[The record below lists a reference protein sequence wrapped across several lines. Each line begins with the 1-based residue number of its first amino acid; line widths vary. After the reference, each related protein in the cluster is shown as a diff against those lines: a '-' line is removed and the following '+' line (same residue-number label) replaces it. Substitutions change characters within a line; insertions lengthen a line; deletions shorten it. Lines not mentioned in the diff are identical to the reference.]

1 MDRRSR
7 TAAPLSARWPFPAS
21 RASSRGSLPERLPMG
36 AGGYELVA
44 QLGSG
49 GMAEVFLA
57 RRRGLYATEHT
68 VVVKRLRDEFRAA
81 PAVVKMFAWEAWISA
96 RLRHPNIVRF
106 YDFVSH
112 RGRDH
117 LVLEHVRGPDLATL
131 GRALQATGRSFSF
144 GVVIE
149 VGAAAARALAHA
161 HALKDDDGVPI
172 GLVHRDVSP
181 QNILVSVDGE
191 IKLIDFG
198 VAKTTSAHVPRD
210 TAPGL
215 VKGKMGYIAPE
226 HLRGQPLDARGDVY
240 ALGVVLFEMLTGRP
254 LFRRGADVEM
264 IRQALDAEIPPLAAL
279 RWDCP
284 PALEAVVQRALA
296 QDPRDRFESAAAMEQ
311 ALRAAGSALSVE
323 GGPAALAELAE
334 LAREVY
340 EGEQV
345 SAPDTWREPMAPP
358 LVTSP
363 ARSAPIEEPPAEDTR
378 PEGVRR
384 ARILTREPGEIVAAT
399 SARCDA
405 TRPEVP
411 LQVDEAA
418 TIVAAPPLLRHRAF
432 SPRIVPLVVAFVM
445 GLLVAAAAR
454 GSTPPEGVDRARDAA
469 PGSRTMHRTSQIDL
483 DGNAS
488 CTNE

>member
-1 MDRRSR
+1 
-7 TAAPLSARWPFPAS
+7 
-21 RASSRGSLPERLPMG
+21 MG
-36 AGGYELVA
+36 AGGYELA
-44 QLGSG
+44 EQLGSG

-57 RRRGLYATEHT
+57 RRRGLYAIEHT

-96 RLRHPNIVRF
+96 RLCHPNIVRF

-117 LVLEHVRGPDLATL
+117 LVLEHVRGHDLATL
-131 GRALQATGRSFSF
+131 GRALQATGRSFPF
-144 GVVIE
+144 GAVIE

-161 HALKDDDGVPI
+161 HALQDDDGVPI

-264 IRQALDAEIPPLAAL
+264 IRQALDAEIPPLASL

-323 GGPAALAELAE
+323 GGPAALAELAD
-334 LAREVY
+334 LAGDV
-340 EGEQV
+340 
-345 SAPDTWREPMAPP
+345 
-358 LVTSP
+358 VTCGD
-363 ARSAPIEEPPAEDTR
+363 I
-378 PEGVRR
+378 
-384 ARILTREPGEIVAAT
+384 
-399 SARCDA
+399 
-405 TRPEVP
+405 
-411 LQVDEAA
+411 
-418 TIVAAPPLLRHRAF
+418 
-432 SPRIVPLVVAFVM
+432 
-445 GLLVAAAAR
+445 
-454 GSTPPEGVDRARDAA
+454 
-469 PGSRTMHRTSQIDL
+469 GSRHVS
-483 DGNAS
+483 GAP
-488 CTNE
+488 

>member
-1 MDRRSR
+1 
-7 TAAPLSARWPFPAS
+7 
-21 RASSRGSLPERLPMG
+21 MG
-36 AGGYELVA
+36 AGGYDLLE

-57 RRRGLYATEHT
+57 RRRGLYAIEHM

-81 PAVVKMFAWEAWISA
+81 PSVVKMFAWEAWISA
-96 RLRHPNIVRF
+96 RLCHPNIVRF

-112 RGRDH
+112 GGREH

-131 GRALQATGRSFSF
+131 GRVLQASRRSFPF
-144 GVVIE
+144 RVVIE

-161 HALKDDDGVPI
+161 HALEDDDGVPI

-226 HLRGQPLDARGDVY
+226 HLRGQPLDARSDVY

-264 IRQALDAEIPPLAAL
+264 IRQALESEIPPLTSL
-279 RWDCP
+279 RPDCP
-284 PALEAVVQRALA
+284 YALEAVVRRALA
-296 QDPRDRFESAAAMEQ
+296 QDPRDRFESAAVMEQ
-311 ALRAAGSALSVE
+311 ALRAVGAELADE
-323 GGPAALAELAE
+323 GAAPSLAE

-340 EGEQV
+340 EADEDGF
-345 SAPDTWREPMAPP
+345 APDTWPEPRSERHA
-358 LVTSP
+358 TSP
-363 ARSAPIEEPPAEDTR
+363 ALSAPLDDRAAEDTR
-378 PEGVRR
+378 PEGIRR
-384 ARILTREPGEIVAAT
+384 ARVVTGEPPEIASEKGV
-399 SARCDA
+399 RCDA
-405 TRPEVP
+405 TRPEVSVRLEEP
-411 LQVDEAA
+411 A
-418 TIVAAPPLLRHRAF
+418 TLIAAPLAERGRVL
-432 SPRIVPLVVAFVM
+432 SPRVVPILVAFVM

-454 GSTPPEGVDRARDAA
+454 GGTPPEGIGPTRDVSV
-469 PGSRTMHRTSQIDL
+469 GSRAWRPTSQIDETI
-483 DGNAS
+483 GS
-488 CTNE
+488 TSK

>member
-7 TAAPLSARWPFPAS
+7 TATATSARWPFPAS
-21 RASSRGSLPERLPMG
+21 KPASRGALPERLPMG
-36 AGGYELVA
+36 AGGYELLE
-44 QLGSG
+44 QLGCG

-57 RRRGLYATEHT
+57 RRRGLYAIEHM

-81 PAVVKMFAWEAWISA
+81 PSVVKMFAWEAWISA
-96 RLRHPNIVRF
+96 RLCHPNIARF

-131 GRALQATGRSFSF
+131 CRALHASGRSLPFRA
-144 GVVIE
+144 VIE

-161 HALKDDDGVPI
+161 HALEDDDGVPI

-210 TAPGL
+210 TVPGL

-254 LFRRGADVEM
+254 LFRRGGDEEM
-264 IRQALDAEIPPLAAL
+264 IRQALDAEIPPLTSL
-279 RWDCP
+279 RPDCP
-284 PALEAVVQRALA
+284 ATLEAVVRRALA

-311 ALRAAGSALSVE
+311 ALRVVDAELADESGSLS
-323 GGPAALAELAE
+323 LAE
-334 LAREVY
+334 LAREVH
-340 EGEQV
+340 EAGH
-345 SAPDTWREPMAPP
+345 APDTWPEPNSPRRT
-358 LVTSP
+358 TSP
-363 ARSAPIEEPPAEDTR
+363 AMSAPTDDPAAEDTR
-378 PEGVRR
+378 PEGFRR
-384 ARILTREPGEIVAAT
+384 ARVVTGAPAEIAAET
-399 SARCDA
+399 NVRCDA
-405 TRPEVP
+405 TRPDVP
-411 LQVDEAA
+411 PRVDEPD
-418 TIVAAPPLLRHRAF
+418 TMIAAPPPQRRFTF
-432 SPRIVPLVVAFVM
+432 SPRFVPLVVAFVM
-445 GLLVAAAAR
+445 GVLVAAAAR
-454 GSTPPEGVDRARDAA
+454 GSTRPLGPARDASA
-469 PGSRTMHRTSQIDL
+469 DATDRSS
-483 DGNAS
+483 S
-488 CTNE
+488 K

>member
-7 TAAPLSARWPFPAS
+7 AAMSASARWPFPAS
-21 RASSRGSLPERLPMG
+21 KPGSRGSLPERLPMG
-36 AGGYELVA
+36 AGGYELVE

-49 GMAEVFLA
+49 GMAEIFLA
-57 RRRGLYATEHT
+57 RRRGLYAIEHT
-68 VVVKRLRDEFRAA
+68 VVVKRLRDEFRAS
-81 PAVVKMFAWEAWISA
+81 PSVVKMFAWEAWISA
-96 RLRHPNIVRF
+96 RLCHPNIVRF

-112 RGRDH
+112 RGREH

-131 GRALQATGRSFSF
+131 GRVLGATGRSFPF
-144 GVVIE
+144 RAVIE

-161 HALKDDDGVPI
+161 HALEDDDGVPI

-210 TAPGL
+210 TLPGL

-264 IRQALDAEIPPLAAL
+264 IRQALDAEIPPLTAL
-279 RWDCP
+279 RSDCP
-284 PALEAVVQRALA
+284 PALEAVVQRALS
-296 QDPRDRFESAAAMEQ
+296 QDPRDRFESAAAMER
-311 ALRAAGSALSVE
+311 ALRRAGSELLDE
-323 GGPAALAELAE
+323 GGSVALAELAE

-340 EGEQV
+340 EGEL
-345 SAPDTWREPMAPP
+345 SGAPDTWPEPRSPRP
-358 LVTSP
+358 TTSP
-363 ARSAPIEEPPAEDTR
+363 ARSSPIEERAAEDTR
-378 PEGVRR
+378 PEGFLR
-384 ARILTREPGEIVAAT
+384 ARSVAREPGEIVSAT
-399 SARCDA
+399 NARCDA

-411 LQVDEAA
+411 VQIDEAD
-418 TIVAAPPLLRHRAF
+418 TVIAAPPLFRSRAF
-432 SPRIVPLVVAFVM
+432 SPRLVPLVVAFVM

-454 GSTPPEGVDRARDAA
+454 GSTLPERIAPARDTSVRSKATTSHLD
-469 PGSRTMHRTSQIDL
+469 PSGEGSCSK
-483 DGNAS
+483 
-488 CTNE
+488 

>member
-1 MDRRSR
+1 
-7 TAAPLSARWPFPAS
+7 
-21 RASSRGSLPERLPMG
+21 MG
-36 AGGYELVA
+36 AGGYEFVE

-57 RRRGLYATEHT
+57 RRRGLYAIEHT

-81 PAVVKMFAWEAWISA
+81 PSVVKMFAWEAWISA
-96 RLRHPNIVRF
+96 RLCHPNIVRF

-131 GRALQATGRSFSF
+131 GRALQASGRSFSF
-144 GVVIE
+144 RAVIE

-161 HALKDDDGVPI
+161 HALEDDDGVPI

-264 IRQALDAEIPPLAAL
+264 IRQALDAEIPPLVTL
-279 RWDCP
+279 RSDCP
-284 PALEAVVQRALA
+284 PPLEAVVRRALA

-311 ALRAAGSALSVE
+311 ALRAVGAELSVE
-323 GGPAALAELAE
+323 GGSAALAELAE

-340 EGEQV
+340 EGEQAC
-345 SAPDTWREPMAPP
+345 APDTWPEARSWRPS
-358 LVTSP
+358 TSP
-363 ARSAPIEEPPAEDTR
+363 ARSAPVEDPAAEDTR
-378 PEGVRR
+378 PEGFR
-384 ARILTREPGEIVAAT
+384 ARALLREGGESIADA
-399 SARCDA
+399 SPPRDDA
-405 TRPEVP
+405 TRPEVSLP
-411 LQVDEAA
+411 IDEAA
-418 TIVAAPPLLRHRAF
+418 TIIAAPPLLPRRF
-432 SPRIVPLVVAFVM
+432 SSPRVVPLLVAFVV
-445 GLLVAAAAR
+445 GVLVAAAAR
-454 GSTPPEGVDRARDAA
+454 GSTLREGIRPARDAA
-469 PGSRTMHRTSQIDL
+469 AGSRSILPTSRVDH
-483 DGNAS
+483 DTRGS
-488 CTNE
+488 CSKE